1 MTAKLKAFLPK
12 DSADYPAFFFMNAS
26 FISIAL
32 YELIHV
38 LPTVDENSKFS
49 FTFHFALGLF
59 FFINVYGNYYM
70 LIMTDSSTKGMILP
84 TMLKENW
91 R

>member
-38 LPTVDENSKFS
+38 SVPEN
-49 FTFHFALGLF
+49 
-59 FFINVYGNYYM
+59 I
-70 LIMTDSSTKGMILP
+70 
-84 TMLKENW
+84 
-91 R
+91 